1 MWGKW
6 WTRSI
11 TTQLMGA
18 REWWRDVMMPM
29 WLVWCTLGLLCS
41 WWVELLLVAMQTVQQ
56 CKEKQW
62 ARSLPVLLTVQWWWW
77 KTCVSACMFG
87 SALLTMAEASI
98 LAMQVCMQTVLQFNE
113 GYAWK
118 WWTRST
124 ASLLMSLNDMSLI
137 RVMSVRIALF
147 RASWLIV
154 AMQVHTYTNWAHIIG
169 H

>member
-1 MWGKW
+1 MVTGCNDANVISVMHI
-6 WTRSI
+6 RI
-11 TTQLMGA
+11 AVLMMSRA
-18 REWWRDVMMPM
+18 FA
-29 WLVWCTLGLLCS
+29 CS
-41 WWVELLLVAMQTVQQ
+41 DANSTAMQTVQQ